1 MPRKNPAKRLTNRQ
15 QIRIAEMRQ
24 ERQQKKAD
32 NNLVV
37 FERLAQTE
45 LLPPEVGRV
54 VAHFGFNVE
63 IEDANGVRFRCAV
76 RETAGMEPVCGD
88 LVSLS
93 RTAKTPWQ
101 GVIWS
106 ILERKNALPRPLL
119 GGGIQTTAANIDYL
133 LVTLSA
139 DKPNLGL
146 LDRYLVAAEAN
157 ALEPVI
163 VLNKM
168 DLVAPQATPLES
180 FQPYLS
186 MGYRLYPISAVT
198 SAGMP
203 ELELLLRGKISVL
216 AGHSGVGKSSI
227 IARWVNDEDKPVIG
241 ESHEPTGQGRHTT
254 TVARLHHLP
263 GGGSLIDSPG
273 VREFGLVN
281 VTRGSLA
288 HFFRDMATHA
298 GPCRFADCSH
308 RHEPGCC
315 VKAAVSSGN
324 VTQRRYDSMV
334 RIFDSLPP

>member
-1 MPRKNPAKRLTNRQ
+1 
-15 QIRIAEMRQ
+15 MRQ
-24 ERQQKKAD
+24 ERRQRKSD
-32 NNLVV
+32 NNLIA
-37 FERLAQTE
+37 FERLAQSE
-45 LLPPEVGRV
+45 LLPPEEGRV

-63 IEDANGVRFRCAV
+63 VEDVRGIRFRCAV

-88 LVSLS
+88 RVSLS
-93 RTAKTPWQ
+93 RTAHTPLQ

-106 ILERKNALPRPLL
+106 VIERKNALPRPVP
-119 GGGIQTTAANIDYL
+119 GGGVQTSAANVDYL
-133 LVTLSA
+133 LVTLAA

-157 ALEPVI
+157 ALEPLI

-168 DLVAPQATPLES
+168 DLVTGQATPLEG
-180 FQPYLS
+180 FQPYLA
-186 MGYRLYPISAVT
+186 MRYRLYPVSAVN
-198 SAGMP
+198 GEGLQ
-203 ELELLLRGKISVL
+203 ELELALRGKISVF

-227 IARWVNDEDKPVIG
+227 IARWVDHDDKPIIG
-241 ESHEPTGQGRHTT
+241 DSHEPTGQGRHTT

-281 VTRGSLA
+281 VARGALA
-288 HFFRDMATHA
+288 HYFRDMAAYA

-308 RHEPGCC
+308 RHEPGCG
-315 VKAAVSSGN
+315 VKEAVLSGK

-334 RIFDSLPP
+334 RIFDSLPL